1 MPDFSTLIRTWYNMH
16 KRNLPWRN
24 TNDPYF
30 IWLSE
35 VILQQTRVE
44 QGKPYFNQFIS
55 LFPTVH
61 DLASASE
68 QTVLKAWEGL
78 GYYSRARNLHHT
90 AKTISTEL
98 KGVFPSTYD
107 KLIQLKGI
115 GPYTAA
121 AIASFSFNA
130 CVAVVDG
137 NVYRVLSR
145 VFDLDIP
152 INSPQGQRVFNE
164 LAQQLISEQKPAEH
178 NQAIMELGALIC
190 LPSQP
195 KCTTCP
201 LIEKC
206 LSYANKTIL
215 NRPVKRAKK
224 KPRPRYFLHF
234 VFLDG
239 IKTVVQ
245 QRTQKDIWQHLYEFP
260 GIEISENED
269 HQKHLE
275 AYGIP
280 NETVT
285 LPPHILS
292 HQRIHATFYV
302 FNNLP
307 QRREEQWELTHFNN
321 LHTYPFSRLTL
332 KFLETKT
339 LFSTFQ
345 D

>member
-1 MPDFSTLIRTWYNMH
+1 MPDFSTLIISWYGIH

-24 TNDPYF
+24 TNDPYP

-35 VILQQTRVE
+35 VILQQTRVD
-44 QGKPYFNQFIS
+44 QGTPYFNHFIA
-55 LFPTVH
+55 LFPSIH

-90 AKTISTEL
+90 AKTISNEL
-98 KGVFPSTYD
+98 KGVFPSTYAE
-107 KLIQLKGI
+107 LLRLKGI

-130 CVAVVDG
+130 CIAVVDG

-152 INSPQGQRVFNE
+152 INSPQGQRMFAE
-164 LAQQLISEQKPAEH
+164 LAQQIISEQKPAEH

-190 LPSQP
+190 LPTQP
-195 KCTTCP
+195 KCPNCP
-201 LIEKC
+201 LVEKC
-206 LSYANKTIL
+206 LSFANKTIL
-215 NRPVKRAKK
+215 NRPVKHAKK
-224 KPRPRYFLHF
+224 KPRSRYFIHF
-234 VFLDG
+234 VFLDEDQTL
-239 IKTVVQ
+239 IQ
-245 QRTQKDIWQHLYEFP
+245 QRLKKDIWQHLYEFP
-260 GIEISENED
+260 GIEVGEQEE
-269 HQKHLE
+269 HRKYLE
-275 AYGIP
+275 GFGEPI
-280 NETVT
+280 ESVT

-307 QRREEQWELTHFNN
+307 ERIEAQWILSPLAN

-332 KFLETKT
+332 KFLETKSH
-339 LFSTFQ
+339 F
-345 D
+345 